1 VRAANLTKLLLLFEL
16 FYCNVYLRASLLL
29 RSAPPDG
36 IVLAL
41 PYQGALQS
49 FGSSYLGAARA
60 YSSCHIAMS
69 IFAPHCFCA
78 PRPLTASFLRCHI
91 TGSFSLLFKWYRRC
105 ARLFGHIAMSIFAP
119 HCFCAPCPLTA
130 SFLRCHITGSFSLL
144 FKWSQRCARLKP
156 SSLFRV
162 LGATCATSSTPAG
175 RGPHLSLNNT
185 RGPSTPLG
193 SSVEP

>member
-1 VRAANLTKLLLLFEL
+1 VRAANLTKFLLLFEL

-78 PRPLTASFLRCHI
+78 P
-91 TGSFSLLFKWYRRC
+91 
-105 ARLFGHIAMSIFAP
+105 
-119 HCFCAPCPLTA
+119 CPLTA

-162 LGATCATSSTPAG
+162 LGATCATRGPSRTPG
-175 RGPHLSLNNT
+175 RGPHLSLNKT
-185 RGPSTPLG
+185 RGSSTPLG